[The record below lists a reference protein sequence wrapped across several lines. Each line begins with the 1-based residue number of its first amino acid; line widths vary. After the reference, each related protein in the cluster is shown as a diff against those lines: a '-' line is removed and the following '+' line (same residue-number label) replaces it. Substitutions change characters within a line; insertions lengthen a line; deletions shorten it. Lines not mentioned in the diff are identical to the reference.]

1 MLNFRVMILIQH
13 ELETL
18 REVATAMLTQAGYEC
33 RATTSPTEAWDI
45 LNSGEAIELLLCK
58 VMESLESGLIERVA
72 ERFPDI
78 SIVTWGGR
86 PAEMFLESVR
96 KGACDYL
103 PMPFEPEQLLAVV
116 RRGLDHRPLPTKVQG
131 LT

>member
-1 MLNFRVMILIQH
+1 MLDFPVMILIQY

-58 VMESLESGLIERVA
+58 VMESLESGLIESVS
-72 ERFPDI
+72 ERFPNTP
-78 SIVTWGGR
+78 VVVWGCR
-86 PAEMFLESVR
+86 PLPPFLEAMG
-96 KGACDYL
+96 KGAYDYL
-103 PMPFEPEQLLAVV
+103 QVPFIREQLLAVV
-116 RRGLDHRPLPTKVQG
+116 RRGLDHRPNAMRS
-131 LT
+131 

>member
-1 MLNFRVMILIQH
+1 MILVQH
-13 ELETL
+13 EEETI
-18 REVATAMLTQAGYEC
+18 REIAFSILTSAAYEC
-33 RATTSPTEAWDI
+33 RGAASPTEVWGI
-45 LNSGEAIELLLCK
+45 LNSGAAIDLLLCK

-78 SIVTWGGR
+78 PIVTWGGR

-96 KGACDYL
+96 KGAWDYL

-116 RRGLDHRPLPTKVQG
+116 RRGLDHRPNSMRN
-131 LT
+131 